1 MGTNQVNPLEFEKLE
16 NRPLNKNR
24 KKREMVI
31 LPREVRTSDGT
42 VQNVVTMSCGLG
54 ARCFNFSC
62 VILDLAANQTAVIRI
77 ASRLWNA
84 TLVEDYAYGVNYVVI
99 KSNAEIRLDPT
110 LNIQQSR
117 HNDYFSV
124 ETKAIPDVTLLPP
137 REVSWWWLIIA
148 VLLGLILLALLIL
161 FLWKVGFFKRKK
173 PEYMRAD
180 TDDKDNLNYNR

>member
-1 MGTNQVNPLEFEKLE
+1 MKLIIIYYY
-16 NRPLNKNR
+16 PIIISITWIIF
-24 KKREMVI
+24 V
-31 LPREVRTSDGT
+31 DY
-42 VQNVVTMSCGLG
+42 Q
-54 ARCFNFSC
+54 
-62 VILDLAANQTAVIRI
+62 VIRI

-110 LNIQQSR
+110 LNIRQER
-117 HNDYFSV
+117 HNDYFSVSSSINLDLYTIEICIWKKV

-161 FLWKVGFFKRKK
+161 ILWKVWLVLTHF
-173 PEYMRAD
+173 
-180 TDDKDNLNYNR
+180 NCL